1 MLYLFLELSV
11 EQIEHKISFNK
22 NLIKKLRKRAVRNTE
37 LYLLTGERTYLN
49 AVCECDRII
58 AELEEELLTLS
69 N

>member
-11 EQIEHKISFNK
+11 EQIKHKISFNK
-22 NLIKKLRKRAVRNTE
+22 KLIKKLRKKVVRNTE

-49 AVCECDRII
+49 TVCECDRII

>member
-22 NLIKKLRKRAVRNTE
+22 KLIAKLRRRAVRNTE
-37 LYLLTGERTYLN
+37 LYLLTGEHTYLN
-49 AVCECDRII
+49 EVCECDRII
-58 AELEEELLTLS
+58 TELEEELLTLS